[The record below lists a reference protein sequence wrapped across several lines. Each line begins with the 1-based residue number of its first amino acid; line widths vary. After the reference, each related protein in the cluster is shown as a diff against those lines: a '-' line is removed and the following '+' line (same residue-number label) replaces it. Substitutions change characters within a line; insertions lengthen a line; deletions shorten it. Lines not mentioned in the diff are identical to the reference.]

1 MIAVAIHRITFRQA
15 SGILHD
21 VKPRLQLFILGLEGG
36 IYLFQTVGSL
46 RKLGKSMK
54 GSRCTHDRRVAGT
67 FGLGDQ
73 RILSV
78 FQVLTAYTK

>member
-1 MIAVAIHRITFRQA
+1 
-15 SGILHD
+15 
-21 VKPRLQLFILGLEGG
+21 
-36 IYLFQTVGSL
+36 
-46 RKLGKSMK
+46 MK

-67 FGLGDQ
+67 FRLGDQ